1 MNIKK
6 HVLFAVL
13 VSVAGCAYGM
23 DSPESGLSQGLIR
36 MQRQLE
42 KEKQN
47 LANQYKKD
55 MQKINDRRTHT
66 DCFFQVRNQLTEAYE
81 ELQQKLTQNPE
92 NGIQIWQDFFEK
104 ENKILAEAARNE
116 EAHLKEIDVTVTPK
130 AWEKFAKLCRGQRN
144 TSEIKYKALCMHQE
158 HDELI
163 ARSNETLKE
172 LLANHGIN
180 PDLAFA

>member
-47 LANQYKKD
+47 SLQALSKFLDPESFSAIEKQILQEDSSEKERKSFSTTQTTVHD
-55 MQKINDRRTHT
+55 
-66 DCFFQVRNQLTEAYE
+66 
-81 ELQQKLTQNPE
+81 LQQLQAWVKEQKDVTAEYETRTL
-92 NGIQIWQDFFEK
+92 DFFRELGQK
-104 ENKILAEAARNE
+104 GSDAMLRNS
-116 EAHLKEIDVTVTPK
+116 P
-130 AWEKFAKLCRGQRN
+130 
-144 TSEIKYKALCMHQE
+144 
-158 HDELI
+158 
-163 ARSNETLKE
+163 
-172 LLANHGIN
+172 
-180 PDLAFA
+180 